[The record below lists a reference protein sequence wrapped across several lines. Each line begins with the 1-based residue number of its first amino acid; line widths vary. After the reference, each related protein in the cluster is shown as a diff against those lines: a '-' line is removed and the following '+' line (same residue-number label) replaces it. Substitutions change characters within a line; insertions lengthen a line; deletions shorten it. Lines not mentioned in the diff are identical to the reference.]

1 MNSLIVNQTSV
12 LCAVRNLGEPREASR
27 FLRRNNR
34 AFGALPHRSPY
45 QTAPSARRDGQQQ
58 RSAGAIL

>member
-45 QTAPSARRDGQQQ
+45 QTAPLPAGMDSNSAPPV
-58 RSAGAIL
+58 LY